1 MKLIGF
7 VCLRW
12 KHRLI
17 DAISQCVLQHS
28 IVLKP
33 PTASCHHLH
42 RMSTSSTY
50 TLYHCTSSKALNTF
64 SCLCTQ
70 TFSMTNKNCQCSASD
85 HGGHQK
91 ARSMPLVQQQKK
103 AQWLKVLREWRGTNS
118 CWCRRLAMSEYS
130 TVGFNVPL
138 DKLGTILRVTWPYQ
152 QCQHLWDQSRDIHH
166 VLRTL
171 CCRHWYAVARVCI
184 APTVERRTSTDQ
196 SAVDMK
202 PSFS

>member
-7 VCLRW
+7 LCLRW

-50 TLYHCTSSKALNTF
+50 TRCITAPPTASCHHLHRMSTSSTYTLYHCTSSKALNTF
-64 SCLCTQ
+64 SGLCTQ

-91 ARSMPLVQQQKK
+91 DSSMPLVQQQKK
-103 AQWLKVLREWRGTNS
+103 PNGWKCWESDVVLT
-118 CWCRRLAMSEYS
+118 AA
-130 TVGFNVPL
+130 
-138 DKLGTILRVTWPYQ
+138 D
-152 QCQHLWDQSRDIHH
+152 
-166 VLRTL
+166 
-171 CCRHWYAVARVCI
+171 
-184 APTVERRTSTDQ
+184 
-196 SAVDMK
+196 VDG
-202 PSFS
+202 